1 MQLQQY
7 SIELWEEPDTECQHG
22 VSPVRN
28 ARLKHPAK
36 TFLASGFASF
46 AILQVTCRSSGGLI
60 IGNKAANVLSLKVEH
75 LQTSQATSADDL
87 IVEGA

>member
-28 ARLKHPAK
+28 ARLEHPAK

-60 IGNKAANVLSLKVEH
+60 IGNKAAERMSSVWKWNICKLHKQ
-75 LQTSQATSADDL
+75 LQQM
-87 IVEGA
+87 I